1 MERGME
7 LNKEQKELDN
17 RIRKEGWLKLDD
29 LTLEYAELSATI
41 HVDTRDFHVNFSF
54 EQQLEENASLKFR
67 KEITDNKKVD
77 YLTFNEVLSRLK
89 EWKQKSGGDIGKR
102 LIFHDVWGWF
112 KYVRIFKTEKGYVW
126 CSSISDE
133 YRFFTNRN
141 LEKNMDFEPYG
152 E

>member
-1 MERGME
+1 MEKE
-7 LNKEQKELDN
+7 LTKEQKELDS
-17 RIRKEGWLKLDD
+17 RIQKEGWLKLDD

-54 EQQLEENASLKFR
+54 EQQLEGNALKFR
-67 KEITDNKKVD
+67 KGITNNKKVD
-77 YLTFNEVLSRLK
+77 YLTFTEVLNRLK
-89 EWKQKSGGDIGKR
+89 EWKEKSGGEKDTR

-141 LEKNMDFEPYG
+141 LAKYMDFEPYG